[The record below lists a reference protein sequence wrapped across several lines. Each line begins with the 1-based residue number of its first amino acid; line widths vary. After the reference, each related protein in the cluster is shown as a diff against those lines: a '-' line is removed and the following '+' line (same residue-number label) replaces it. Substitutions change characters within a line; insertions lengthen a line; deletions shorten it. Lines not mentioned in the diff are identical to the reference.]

1 VRGSIAERRF
11 SDSGTRRRRSIMDVY
26 LPIAEVSLDVFLLL
40 GLGGAIG
47 FLSGVCGV
55 GGGFLLTPILI
66 FIGVPPAVAVASSAN
81 QLVGASLSGVIAHW
95 RRGNVD
101 FKMGFTLLL
110 GGLAGSA
117 LGVWLFTLLKRVGQI
132 ELTISLCYVLLL
144 GVLGALMAV
153 ESLRAIARQRR
164 PGAVRRKLHQHNWM
178 HGLPLKTRFRSSKLY
193 ISALLPTGL
202 GFAVGVLSAIMGI
215 GGGFVLVPAMIY
227 TLGMPTAMVPGT
239 SLLQIIFV
247 AANVTFLQAYTNRTV
262 DAVLTLLLLIG
273 GVIGAQIGTRFGTRL
288 RGEQLRF
295 LLALLVL
302 AVAAKLAQDLTL
314 RPHDLYTIAPEP
326 G

>member
-1 VRGSIAERRF
+1 
-11 SDSGTRRRRSIMDVY
+11 MDVY
-26 LPIAEVSLDVFLLL
+26 LPIAEVSLNVFILL
-40 GLGGAIG
+40 GLGGVIG
-47 FLSGVCGV
+47 FLSGVFGV
-55 GGGFLLTPILI
+55 GGGFLLTPLLI

-81 QLVGASLSGVIAHW
+81 QLVGASLSGVLAHW

-117 LGVWLFTLLKRVGQI
+117 LGVWLFTALRRLGQI
-132 ELTISLCYVLLL
+132 ELTISLCYVVML
-144 GVLGALMAV
+144 GVLGGLMAI
-153 ESLRAIARQRR
+153 ESVRSMLRQRR
-164 PGAVRRKLHQHNWM
+164 PGGFPRKLHQHNWLQ
-178 HGLPLKTRFRSSKLY
+178 GLPLKTRFRRSKLY

-202 GFAVGVLSAIMGI
+202 GFVVGVLSAVLGI
-215 GGGFVLVPAMIY
+215 GGGFLLVPAMIY

-262 DAVLTLLLLIG
+262 DAVLAVLLLIG
-273 GVIGAQIGTRFGTRL
+273 GVIGAQLGTRFGTRL

-295 LLALLVL
+295 LLSLLVL
-302 AVAAKLAQDLTL
+302 AVAAKLAQELTL
-314 RPHDLYTIAPEP
+314 RPHDLFAITPELE
-326 G
+326 

>member
-1 VRGSIAERRF
+1 
-11 SDSGTRRRRSIMDVY
+11 MDVY

-47 FLSGVCGV
+47 FLSGVFGV
-55 GGGFLLTPILI
+55 GGGFLLTPMLI

-164 PGAVRRKLHQHNWM
+164 PGGVRRKLHQHNWM
-178 HGLPLKTRFRSSKLY
+178 HGLPLKTRFRRSKLY

-202 GFAVGVLSAIMGI
+202 GFAVGVLSAILGI

-295 LLALLVL
+295 LLALLILSV
-302 AVAAKLAQDLTL
+302 AVGVCYELVAT
-314 RPHDLYTIAPEP
+314 PNDLYALQPL
-326 G
+326 GGR

>member
-1 VRGSIAERRF
+1 
-11 SDSGTRRRRSIMDVY
+11 
-26 LPIAEVSLDVFLLL
+26 
-40 GLGGAIG
+40 
-47 FLSGVCGV
+47 
-55 GGGFLLTPILI
+55 
-66 FIGVPPAVAVASSAN
+66 
-81 QLVGASLSGVIAHW
+81 
-95 RRGNVD
+95 
-101 FKMGFTLLL
+101 MGFTLLL

-164 PGAVRRKLHQHNWM
+164 PGAIRRKLHQHNWM
-178 HGLPLKTRFRSSKLY
+178 HGLPLKTRFRRSKLY

-202 GFAVGVLSAIMGI
+202 GFAVGVLSAILGI